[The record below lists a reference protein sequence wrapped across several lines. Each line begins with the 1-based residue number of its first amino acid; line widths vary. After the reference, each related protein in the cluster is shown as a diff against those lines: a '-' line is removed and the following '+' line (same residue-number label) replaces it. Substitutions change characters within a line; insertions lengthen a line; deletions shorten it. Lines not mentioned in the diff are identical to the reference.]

1 MFIKTLKNTI
11 QVKKV
16 LKTFFD
22 YMIAD
27 MINDKKS
34 SGD

>member
-1 MFIKTLKNTI
+1 MLIKTLKNTM
-11 QVKKV
+11 QV
-16 LKTFFD
+16 KTFFD